1 MSNTIHSILSPKPP
15 SISLPEIRNYQLAD
29 WKYEKVVEQIK
40 GFQDQLDEDHEVGL
54 LLTAFGTS
62 VLMQVTDIGYQN
74 PDLLYFYGY
83 VNGTKAQLI
92 QHSSQLNFLLTS
104 VEKED
109 KSKPARRIGFELPN
123 SSE

>member
-1 MSNTIHSILSPKPP
+1 MPNTIHGILSPKPP

-83 VNGTKAQLI
+83 VNGTKSQLI

>member
-1 MSNTIHSILSPKPP
+1 MPNTIHSILSPKPQ

-40 GFQDQLDEDHEVGL
+40 NFQDRLDDDHEVGL

-83 VNGTKAQLI
+83 VNGTKSQLI

-109 KSKPARRIGFELPN
+109 KSKPARRIGFELP
-123 SSE
+123 SSAK

>member
-1 MSNTIHSILSPKPP
+1 MSNSIHGILSPQSQIIDIPP
-15 SISLPEIRNYQLAD
+15 IRNYQLAD
-29 WKYEKVVEQIK
+29 WKYENVVEQIK

-109 KSKPARRIGFELPN
+109 KSKPARRIGFELPG
-123 SSE
+123 SSK